1 MLKYVNKVEACG
13 EVVCGQETRSEP
25 VVQQKKKEGRGRGHS
40 IHHMDVVTP
49 FPFSFLDKTYVIQP
63 TLFEIWE
70 NKVCWLRKA
79 LYGLKQSSCV
89 WYQALQ
95 DLLQKMSFKGT
106 NSDYRVFV
114 SEDMYITI
122 YVDDI
127 LIFGKDASKIQLRH
141 ELKSLFCITDL
152 GEVFHYL
159 GIEVDVN
166 ADKSAITLR
175 QTIYL

>member
-1 MLKYVNKVEACG
+1 
-13 EVVCGQETRSEP
+13 
-25 VVQQKKKEGRGRGHS
+25 
-40 IHHMDVVTP
+40 
-49 FPFSFLDKTYVIQP
+49 
-63 TLFEIWE
+63 
-70 NKVCWLRKA
+70 
-79 LYGLKQSSCV
+79 
-89 WYQALQ
+89 
-95 DLLQKMSFKGT
+95 MSFKRT

-127 LIFGKDASKIQLRH
+127 LIFGKNASKIQLRH
-141 ELKSLFCITDL
+141 ELKSLFCMTDL
-152 GEVFHYL
+152 EEVFHYL